1 MLSPFPG
8 MDPYLEEPSGWPSVH
23 HRLIST
29 IGDTLIAQLVP
40 HYVVSIEERVYITDD
55 EDPESRQ
62 QIAPDVYIVERSRPR
77 AFSPAETITV
87 TPPTI
92 IERLPALEVR
102 DRYLSIYDRKSREL
116 VTTLEILSPRN
127 KARRSRGRREFIG
140 KRNAVFSTR
149 TNWIEIDLLRAGER
163 PEEVAGNSDYY
174 TLLHRAHAGGRLAV
188 WYTDLRDHL
197 PTISVPLREPH
208 PDVLLDL
215 QAALN
220 QIYERAHYA
229 EQIDYTE
236 VVPQPPL
243 RPADMAWVA
252 ERVRQWFATREVQAA
267 T

>member
-1 MLSPFPG
+1 MPSPFPG
-8 MDPYLEEPSGWPSVH
+8 MDPFLEEPSGWPSVH
-23 HRLIST
+23 HRLIAVIS
-29 IGDTLIAQLVP
+29 DLLADQLAP
-40 HYVVSIEERVYITDD
+40 YFYVSIEERVYIMDD

-62 QIAPDVYIVERSRPR
+62 QIAPDVYIVERAGPR
-77 AFSPAETITV
+77 AFSTAEAITV

-127 KARRSRGRREFIG
+127 KAKRSRGRREFIG
-140 KRNAVFSTR
+140 KRNVVFSTR

-174 TLLHRAHAGGRLAV
+174 SLLHRAHAGGRFEV

-208 PDVLLDL
+208 PDVLLDV

-220 QIYERAHYA
+220 QIYDRGHYA
-229 EQIDYTE
+229 DQIDYTE
-236 VVPQPPL
+236 AIPQPPL
-243 RPADMAWVA
+243 RPADAAWA
-252 ERVRQWFATREVQAA
+252 AARVREWLAA
-267 T
+267 R